1 MMKNLMADLEKEIQ
15 TNEVD
20 EKNAQ
25 EEYEEFMADSAQK
38 RAEDS
43 KAIGDKGSAKAEAEA
58 ELLAMTKEL
67 KVSKKEEMAT
77 AEYLK
82 DLHMECDW
90 LLENYDTR
98 KTARTGEVEALEKAK
113 AVLNGADYSLVQE

>member
-25 EEYEEFMADSAQK
+25 EEYEQFMA
-38 RAEDS
+38 
-43 KAIGDKGSAKAEAEA
+43 DKGSAKAEAEA
-58 ELLAMTKEL
+58 ELLQMTKEL

-113 AVLNGADYSLVQE
+113 AVLNGADYSLVQEGARRLRG